1 MYSLI
6 DIPANS
12 EPARVEDG
20 SSSDSS
26 EGPEEDSIHA
36 PPGGVEEEDD
46 SESEDD
52 DDTSSSESGSE
63 SGSESSSESDSSSD
77 AESSSEKES
86 QTEDLT
92 IYHTSL
98 PPAIVED
105 SESASESASEAPE
118 PEYIKEH
125 PSSTSEKHTPYWPDY
140 STLPKSLSN
149 YYNQRHFLF
158 SKFDEGVLLNNAQ
171 WFSTTPE
178 LVAEQVAQHLWSRFP
193 DPNLVVVD
201 AFGGAGG
208 NAIQLAHYYDHVI
221 CIDVEP
227 ESITCAKQNAWVY
240 GVSEKIQFVVG
251 DCLEVLSRPEFVSIT
266 DIIFGS
272 PPWGGPSYKSHGGL
286 FDLFKMEPLELRT
299 IHRAFSQITENV
311 CYFLPKNS
319 DLKQIQEVCGEVKT
333 LMDVNTGK
341 NPFSTLWPVHQKWAK
356 TVDRQELGLE
366 VELMQRNVGED
377 VKEEDL
383 GKKNSG
389 TTLTYN
395 YINGRL
401 KGCMVYLGGLA

>member
-1 MYSLI
+1 MKEEDEESGS
-6 DIPANS
+6 DS
-12 EPARVEDG
+12 ESDSDSDSDSDSSSSG
-20 SSSDSS
+20 SSSDKT
-26 EGPEEDSIHA
+26 E
-36 PPGGVEEEDD
+36 
-46 SESEDD
+46 
-52 DDTSSSESGSE
+52 T
-63 SGSESSSESDSSSD
+63 
-77 AESSSEKES
+77 
-86 QTEDLT
+86 QTEDAT
-92 IYHTSL
+92 IYSTSL
-98 PPAIVED
+98 PPALAED
-105 SESASESASEAPE
+105 SGSGSDFEE
-118 PEYIKEH
+118 PEHIKEH
-125 PSSTSEKHTPYWPDY
+125 PSSTSSTHTPYWPDY
-140 STLPKSLSN
+140 SSLPKSLSN

-178 LVAEQVAQHLWSRFP
+178 LIAEQVAQHLWSRFP
-193 DPNLVVVD
+193 DPSLVVVD

-221 CIDVEP
+221 CIDIEP

-251 DCLEVLSRPEFVSIT
+251 DCLEVLSREEVVS

-299 IHRAFSQITENV
+299 IHAAFSKLTDNL

-319 DLKQIQEVCGEVKT
+319 NLDQIKQVCGDITT
-333 LMDVNTGK
+333 LVDVNTGK
-341 NPFSTLWPVHQKWAK
+341 NPFASLWPLQQKWAK
-356 TVDRQELGLE
+356 TVDREELGLE
-366 VELMQRNVGED
+366 VQLKQTNAGDD

-383 GKKNSG
+383 GKRNEG

>member
-1 MYSLI
+1 M
-6 DIPANS
+6 
-12 EPARVEDG
+12 
-20 SSSDSS
+20 SDSS
-26 EGPEEDSIHA
+26 EGPEEESIHA
-36 PPGGVEEEDD
+36 PPKGVTEEDNK
-46 SESEDD
+46 SSEDSGSGSD
-52 DDTSSSESGSE
+52 SDSDSASDASSSSGS
-63 SGSESSSESDSSSD
+63 SSSSGLSSSSGSSSD
-77 AESSSEKES
+77 EECETET
-86 QTEDLT
+86 QTEDAT
-92 IYHTSL
+92 IYSTCL
-98 PPAIVED
+98 PPALAED
-105 SESASESASEAPE
+105 SDSDFE

-125 PSSTSEKHTPYWPDY
+125 PSSTSTNHSPYWPDY
-140 STLPKSLSN
+140 SSLPKSLSS

-193 DPNLVVVD
+193 DPTLVVVD

-208 NAIQLAHYYDHVI
+208 NAIQLAHYYNHVI
-221 CIDVEP
+221 CIDIEP
-227 ESITCAKQNAWVY
+227 ESIACAKQNAWVY

-251 DCLEVLSRPEFVSIT
+251 DCLEVLSRPEINSIT

-286 FDLFKMEPLELRT
+286 FDLFKMEPLELKT
-299 IHRAFSQITENV
+299 IHREFSKLTDNL

-319 DLKQIQEVCGEVKT
+319 NLDQIKEVCGDIAT
-333 LMDVNTGK
+333 LVDVNTGK
-341 NPFSTLWPVHQKWAK
+341 NPFASLWPLQQKWAQ
-356 TVDRQELGLE
+356 TVGREALGLE
-366 VELMQRNVGED
+366 VELTQTNAGDD

-383 GKKNSG
+383 GKGKKSV
-389 TTLTYN
+389 TLTYN